1 MLKIGLTG
9 GIGSGK
15 STVCRLFAEFG
26 VPIVDADLIARQL
39 VEPGQPALALIVTSF
54 GSQMLNQD
62 GSLNRARLRDA
73 VFTDADKKR
82 ELDGIM
88 HPLVYAQI
96 AAEVNALTADYCV
109 IAVPLLLESKN
120 PYAVDRVLLID
131 CPVDVQI
138 ARVIARDKL
147 TRQQV
152 QAIIDSQMSRPERL
166 SKAHDVIENVAGP
179 EQLAEQVKRLH
190 NSYIL
195 LATVRTQSA

>member
-39 VEPGQPALALIVTSF
+39 VEPGQPALSMIARSF
-54 GSQMLNQD
+54 GQQMLNQD

-88 HPLVYAQI
+88 HPLVYGKI
-96 AAEVNALTADYCV
+96 AEDVRELTADYCI

-120 PYAVDRVLLID
+120 PYVVDRVLLID
-131 CPVDVQI
+131 CPVDLQI
-138 ARVIARDKL
+138 ARVTARDKL

-166 SKAHDVIENVAGP
+166 SKADDVIKNIAGP

-190 NSYIL
+190 NSYTL
-195 LATVRTQSA
+195 LATVRTQ

>member
-39 VEPGQPALALIVTSF
+39 VEPGKPALSMIAASF
-54 GSQMLNQD
+54 GLQMLNRD
-62 GSLNRARLRDA
+62 GSLNRAKLRDA
-73 VFTDADKKR
+73 VFADVDSKR

-96 AAEVNALTADYCV
+96 AADVSALTAEYCV

-120 PYAVDRVLLID
+120 AYAMDRVLLVD
-131 CPVDVQI
+131 CPVDAQI

-152 QAIIDSQMSRPERL
+152 QAIIDSQMSRQERL
-166 SKAHDVIENVAGP
+166 SKADDVVENIASP

>member
-15 STVCRLFAEFG
+15 STVCRLFSEFG

-39 VEPGQPALALIVTSF
+39 VEPGQPALSTIAEAF
-54 GSQMLNQD
+54 GREILNQD
-62 GSLNRARLRDA
+62 GSLNRAKLRDV
-73 VFTDADKKR
+73 VFTEADKKR

-88 HPLVYAQI
+88 HPLVYARI
-96 AAEVNALTADYCV
+96 AADVNTLTADYCV

-120 PYAVDRVLLID
+120 PYAEDRVLLVD
-131 CPVDVQI
+131 CPVEAQI

-152 QAIIDSQMSRPERL
+152 QAIIDSQMSRQERL
-166 SKAHDVIENVAGP
+166 GKADDVIDNIAGT

>member
-39 VEPGQPALALIVTSF
+39 VEPGQPVLSLIAKSF
-54 GSQMLNQD
+54 GQQMLNQD

-88 HPLVYAQI
+88 HPLVYGKI
-96 AAEVNALTADYCV
+96 AEDVRELTADYCI

-120 PYAVDRVLLID
+120 PYVVDRVLLID
-131 CPVDVQI
+131 CPVDLQI
-138 ARVIARDKL
+138 ARVTARDKL

-166 SKAHDVIENVAGP
+166 SKADDVIENIAGP

-190 NSYIL
+190 NSYTL

>member
-15 STVCRLFAEFG
+15 STVCRLFAEIG

-39 VEPGQPALALIVTSF
+39 VEPGQPALSLIVTSF

-62 GSLNRARLRDA
+62 GSLNRVRLRDA
-73 VFTDADKKR
+73 VFADAAKKR

>member
-39 VEPGQPALALIVTSF
+39 VEPGQPALSMIARSF
-54 GSQMLNQD
+54 GQQMLNQD

-88 HPLVYAQI
+88 HPLVYGKI
-96 AAEVNALTADYCV
+96 AEDVRELTADYCI

-120 PYAVDRVLLID
+120 PYVVDRVLLID
-131 CPVDVQI
+131 CPVDLQI
-138 ARVIARDKL
+138 ARVTARDKL

-166 SKAHDVIENVAGP
+166 SKADDVIENIAGP
-179 EQLAEQVKRLH
+179 EQLAEQIKRLH
-190 NSYIL
+190 NSYTL